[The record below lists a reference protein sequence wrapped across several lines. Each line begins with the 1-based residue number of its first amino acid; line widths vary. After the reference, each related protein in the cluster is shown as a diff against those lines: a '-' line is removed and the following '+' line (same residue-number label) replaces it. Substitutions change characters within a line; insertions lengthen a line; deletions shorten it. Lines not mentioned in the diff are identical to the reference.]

1 MSINYPTGGIVASG
15 AVVAGNM
22 AVWTDNSGN
31 LLSDGGAVPT
41 VPSLPLSVSNGGTGA
56 ASAVSGFDNLSPLT
70 TKGDTLGHNGTN
82 NARLAVG
89 ADDLRL
95 TALAAGTVG
104 FNWQAGGGAGGQSM
118 VFMASMIG
126 SANGTIGFLQ
136 VFNETTGNPG
146 SIMEQTNLNN
156 PGINAAASNPLAIP
170 TAGTITKAVLVKAG
184 AAVSQGTTG
193 GSMTAR
199 IDLYKDAYSSRAL
212 QHSLDFPVAS
222 AGVSSSLG
230 GNNFEIIE
238 LTGLSLA
245 VTAGLLGAQFT
256 NRSAN
261 NNEITA
267 LRGIYFSCLIEF

>member
-1 MSINYPTGGIVASG
+1 VEGIGDIPAADAMTANGDLLTKFAGLLTPIAAGANGQVLTMVGGVPAWAASG
-15 AVVAGNM
+15 G
-22 AVWTDNSGN
+22 
-31 LLSDGGAVPT
+31 
-41 VPSLPLSVSNGGTGA
+41 
-56 ASAVSGFDNLSPLT
+56 
-70 TKGDTLGHNGTN
+70 
-82 NARLAVG
+82 
-89 ADDLRL
+89 
-95 TALAAGTVG
+95 
-104 FNWQAGGGAGGQSM
+104 GGGASM
-118 VFMASMIG
+118 VLIASMIG
-126 SANGTIGFLQ
+126 SANGTVGFLQ

-146 SIMEQTNLNN
+146 SIMEQTNVNN

-199 IDLYKDAYSSRAL
+199 IDLYKDAYSTRAL

-261 NNEITA
+261 NNEISA